1 MFVTLQTIKH
11 YIMKTKTL
19 ILAFAASIFTLGNL
33 VANEPAMAP
42 KEISSSVAEMIKSEV
57 YYPEFAIE
65 EKFEGKVVLEVQITE
80 EGSFDVT
87 AANSLNEDL
96 KDYASK
102 TVEEIETEKF
112 KNYAGQKIIL
122 DLNYDLELY

>member
-1 MFVTLQTIKH
+1 
-11 YIMKTKTL
+11 MKTKNLVIAL
-19 ILAFAASIFTLGNL
+19 IASIFTVGSLM
-33 VANEPAMAP
+33 ANEPAMAP
-42 KEISSSVAEMIKSEV
+42 KEISSSVAKLITEEI

-96 KDYASK
+96 KEYASK
-102 TVEEIETEKF
+102 TIEDIDTDKF
-112 KNYAGQKIIL
+112 KNYAGQKVML
-122 DLNYDLELY
+122 NLNYDLKLF